1 MRNFS
6 DFLYSQFLLWLLQDR
21 SIVAL
26 TTTTAA
32 IESPS
37 GAVVT
42 YRRNLQ
48 AR

>member
-1 MRNFS
+1 MTANS
-6 DFLYSQFLLWLLQDR
+6 
-21 SIVAL
+21 AL
-26 TTTTAA
+26 TNTTAA
-32 IESPS
+32 IDDPS

>member
-1 MRNFS
+1 V
-6 DFLYSQFLLWLLQDR
+6 
-21 SIVAL
+21 ITVVAL
-26 TTTTAA
+26 SATRAA